1 MPYVLVDEL
10 SGSNQLE
17 KGHELLP
24 QLVSGYQGAKD

>member
-24 QLVSGYQGAKD
+24 HLELPPSGMT

>member
-24 QLVSGYQGAKD
+24 HLVQAYFEVT